1 MSCRSSVAITVEVTA
16 VVVMAVIMVLTVF
29 MFMIMTVPRAS
40 MVRAIGP
47 AFWLKG
53 FFHGVHNQVH

>member
-1 MSCRSSVAITVEVTA
+1 MT
-16 VVVMAVIMVLTVF
+16 VVVIVIMAMVMV
-29 MFMIMTVPRAS
+29 MVMTVPRAT
-40 MVRAIGP
+40 MVRAIGA

>member
-1 MSCRSSVAITVEVTA
+1 MALLVTV

-29 MFMIMTVPRAS
+29 MFMIMIMIMTVPRAS
-40 MVRAIGP
+40 MVRAIGA